1 MTPAFRLYRET
12 WCAAFRPEPMLT
24 VSAWADRHR
33 RLSSRASAEPGP
45 WRTSRASYLR
55 DIMDALSPSSPIER
69 VVVMKGSQ
77 VGLTEAGLNWVGYV
91 IAHAPGP
98 MMMVLPTTEAGK
110 RVSKQRVAT
119 MIEETPALRELVRDP
134 RSRDSGNTTAM
145 KEFPGGVLVI
155 TGANSAVGLRSMP
168 VRYLFLDE
176 VDAYPADADN
186 EGDPVELAERRTATF
201 ARRKVFMIST
211 PKLSGLSRIE
221 AAFLESD
228 QRKLFVPCPQCG
240 TMQVLEWDHLQWPA
254 GKPGAAVYVCP
265 HCGRC
270 IENREKADMLAAHEW
285 RPTAEGDGRTA
296 GFLVSSLY
304 SPVGWYSWADAAAAW
319 EKAKGNSEREQVFT
333 NTVLGMP
340 YADAREA
347 PDWEVIAAR
356 AEDYPRGTVPAGGL
370 VLVAGADVQRDR
382 IEVELV
388 AFGRNGESW
397 SVDYLVMHGD
407 PFQPDVWA
415 ELDELL
421 EARFPHAAG
430 GALAVERLAIDSG
443 DGVTTHEVY
452 RWAAR
457 YPLRRVMCIKG
468 SSRTNHVLGTATPV
482 ETNTDGQRRKLHGV
496 KVTTIGVSILKARL
510 YAHLRQPLPAD
521 GEGAPYGLC
530 HFPRY
535 DDEFFRMLTAE
546 QVVTRSTRGGYA
558 VAEWV
563 KVRPRNEALDCRVY
577 AMAAALAVGIDR
589 FTEASWNARERLAG
603 VPATP
608 TQRPEPQAAPA
619 ARKPAPAGA
628 ADRRPPARPAVLN
641 SRWMNRE

>member
-1 MTPAFRLYRET
+1 MTTAFRLYRET
-12 WCAAFRPEPMLT
+12 WCAAFRPEPLLT
-24 VSAWADRHR
+24 VSEWSDRHR

-45 WRTSRASYLR
+45 WRTSRVPYLR
-55 DIMDALSPSSPIER
+55 EIMDALSPSSPLER

-98 MMMVLPTTEAGK
+98 MMMVLPTTEVGK

-168 VRYLFLDE
+168 VRYLFMDE

-228 QRKLFVPCPQCG
+228 QRKLHVPCPQCG
-240 TMQVLEWDHLQWPA
+240 TMQALDWQHLHWPA
-254 GKPGAAVYVCP
+254 GKPAAAVYVCP
-265 HCGRC
+265 HCGRPV
-270 IENREKADMLAAHEW
+270 ENREKEFMLANHQW

-296 GFLVSSLY
+296 GFLVSSLF
-304 SPVGWYSWADAAAAW
+304 SPVGWYSWAEAAAAW
-319 EKAKGNSEREQVFT
+319 EKAKGNSEREQVFA

-340 YADAREA
+340 YADARET
-347 PDWEVIAAR
+347 PDWEVVAAR
-356 AEDYPRGTVPAGGL
+356 AEDYPRGTVPHGGL

-382 IEVELV
+382 VELEIV
-388 AFGRNGESW
+388 AFGRNGESR
-397 SVDYLVMHGD
+397 SVDYRVLPGD
-407 PFQPDVWA
+407 PFQPEVWRD
-415 ELDELL
+415 LDAVLGE
-421 EARFPHAAG
+421 RFPHQAG
-430 GALAVERLAIDSG
+430 GALAIERLAIDSG

-452 RWAAR
+452 RWAAG
-457 YPLRRVMCIKG
+457 YTLRRVMPVKG
-468 SSRTNHVLGTATPV
+468 SARLNHALGPAAPV
-482 ETNTDGQRRKLHGV
+482 EVSADGKRRKLHGV
-496 KVTTIGVSILKARL
+496 KVTSVGVSILKARL
-510 YAHLRQPLPAD
+510 YAHLRQAQPED
-521 GEGAPYGLC
+521 GAGTPYGLC

-535 DDEFFRMLTAE
+535 EDEFFKMLTAE
-546 QVVTRSTRGGYA
+546 QVVSRSNRGGYA

-563 KVRPRNEALDCRVY
+563 KTRPRNEALDCRVY

-589 FTEASWNARERLAG
+589 FTDASWIARERVAG
-603 VPATP
+603 VPL
-608 TQRPEPQAAPA
+608 
-619 ARKPAPAGA
+619 PAPAG
-628 ADRRPPARPAVLN
+628 
-641 SRWMNRE
+641 